1 MAFEALK
8 GRREMRVTE
17 HRRKLEF
24 ADMMRYLLD
33 DLYPEAERIRLVVDN
48 LNTHSPAAFYEN
60 FSAEEAR
67 HMSKKIEFVY
77 TPTHG
82 SWLNMVE
89 IELSVLVRQCLKR
102 RVPDMET
109 LEQEAGAWCEERNR
123 LGTSVDWRF
132 TTEDARSK
140 LRKLYPSIDA

>member
-1 MAFEALK
+1 
-8 GRREMRVTE
+8 
-17 HRRKLEF
+17 
-24 ADMMRYLLD
+24 
-33 DLYPEAERIRLVVDN
+33 
-48 LNTHSPAAFYEN
+48 
-60 FSAEEAR
+60 
-67 HMSKKIEFVY
+67 MSKKIEFVY
-77 TPTHG
+77 TPKHG

-140 LRKLYPSIDA
+140 LRKLYPSFEA

>member
-1 MAFEALK
+1 
-8 GRREMRVTE
+8 
-17 HRRKLEF
+17 
-24 ADMMRYLLD
+24 
-33 DLYPEAERIRLVVDN
+33 
-48 LNTHSPAAFYEN
+48 
-60 FSAEEAR
+60 
-67 HMSKKIEFVY
+67 MSKKIEFIY

-102 RVPDMET
+102 RAPDMET
-109 LEQEAGAWCEERNR
+109 LEQEAGAWCEERNH